1 MDSTQGRR
9 RGVAGTA
16 SRFRRV
22 KAVAA
27 VTAAAAAA
35 VLTVAPTASATVE
48 MLPPGFGVDVHHSSG
63 TLVGNLEGDLY
74 WSTSY
79 RTVSF
84 SNQHFYVRPG
94 ECMYVVYAGY
104 QNNNLVAKSPK
115 YKECG
120 RDGAWAAKSIS
131 TDTPGGIQTVIIELT
146 DVEHGNKAS
155 NNCWYGDL
163 WCTYKP

>member
-1 MDSTQGRR
+1 M
-9 RGVAGTA
+9 
-16 SRFRRV
+16 
-22 KAVAA
+22 
-27 VTAAAAAA
+27 TAAAAAA

-48 MLPPGFGVDVHHSSG
+48 VPPGFSVQVYHSSG
-63 TLVGNLEGDLY
+63 TLVGSLSGDMF
-74 WSTSY
+74 WSTSF

-84 SNQHFYVRPG
+84 TNQHFYVRTG

-120 RDGAWAAKSIS
+120 RDGAWASKTIS
-131 TDTPGGIQTVIIELT
+131 TDTPGGVQTVIIELT

-163 WCTYKP
+163 WCTDRP